1 MTVDV
6 VSIRIDDNLNA
17 KINQLASSQKV
28 SRSEILRMILR
39 SGIQSLEIEKNYLEK
54 IYNLSIQNW
63 VFSKNLLEKLTSRE
77 IFNEARKESEK
88 LLEKLDKDNL

>member
-1 MTVDV
+1 MDV

>member
-77 IFNEARKESEK
+77 IFNEARNEAEK

>member
-77 IFNEARKESEK
+77 IFNEARNESEK